1 MIMLYSFL
9 SVALGG
15 AIGAV
20 LRYAIGLAMTSTA
33 IGLPAFVA
41 TLTVNVVGCALMGLM
56 AALIQSYPE
65 FAQGGRPFVSSVM
78 MPFIMTGFL
87 GALTTFSS
95 FTLDAFTLLEKQHYG
110 TLGLYMMA
118 SFALSLT
125 AFFAIYHLT
134 KTGLS

>member
-1 MIMLYSFL
+1 MTLQFL

-20 LRYAIGLAMTSTA
+20 VRYAIGLAMTSTA

-41 TLTVNVVGCALMGLM
+41 TLTVNVVGCGLMGLM
-56 AALIQSYPE
+56 AALIQHYPAFE
-65 FAQGGRPFVSSVM
+65 QGGRPFI

-95 FTLDAFTLLEKQHYG
+95 FTLDAFALLEKQDYG
-110 TLGLYMMA
+110 ALGLYMMA

-125 AFFAIYHLT
+125 AFIAVYHLI
-134 KTGLS
+134 KSGLS